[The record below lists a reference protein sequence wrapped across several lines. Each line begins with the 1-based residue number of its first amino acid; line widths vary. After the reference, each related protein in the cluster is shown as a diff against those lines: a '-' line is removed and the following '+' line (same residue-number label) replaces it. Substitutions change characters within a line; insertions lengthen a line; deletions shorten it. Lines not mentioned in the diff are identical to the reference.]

1 MRTAR
6 SFAAASAAAVFV
18 LTLAATAMAT
28 GGRPYMTG
36 LEGEQERPVIG
47 DLDGT
52 GHAWI
57 EVNAGLREVCYELHV
72 SGIAPA
78 VAAHIHR
85 APAGQ
90 PGPVVVPLAA
100 PSGGMSS
107 GCVVISRDLAL
118 ELLRDPSAFYVNVH
132 NAEFPGGALRGQLS
146 R

>member
-6 SFAAASAAAVFV
+6 PAIALSAAALLALAGATIASAA
-18 LTLAATAMAT
+18 
-28 GGRPYMTG
+28 GGRPYMTA

-57 EVNAGLREVCYELHV
+57 TVNAGLGEVCYELHV
-72 SGIAPA
+72 TGIEPA
-78 VAAHIHR
+78 AAAHIHR
-85 APAGQ
+85 APAGE

-100 PSGGMSS
+100 PTEGSSS
-107 GCVVISRDLAL
+107 GCVAVSRELAL
-118 ELLRDPSAFYVNVH
+118 DLLRDPEAFYVNVH
-132 NAEFPGGALRGQLS
+132 NADFPGGALRGQLS

>member
-6 SFAAASAAAVFV
+6 SLAVLFTAGAIALAV
-18 LTLAATAMAT
+18 AATATAA
-28 GGRPYMTG
+28 GGRPYLTS

-57 EVNAGLREVCYELHV
+57 QVNAGLGEVCYELHV

-85 APAGQ
+85 APAGE

-107 GCVVISRDLAL
+107 GCVDVTRDLAL
-118 ELLRDPSAFYVNVH
+118 ELLRDPSGFYVNVH
-132 NAEFPGGALRGQLS
+132 NADFPGGALRGQLS

>member
-6 SFAAASAAAVFV
+6 
-18 LTLAATAMAT
+18 TLAALSAAGILALTLVATTMAA
-28 GGRPYMTG
+28 GGRPYMTE

-52 GHAWI
+52 GHASI
-57 EVNAGLREVCYELHV
+57 EVNAGLGQVCYELHV

-78 VAAHIHR
+78 AAAHIHR

-100 PSGGMSS
+100 PTDGTSS
-107 GCVVISRDLAL
+107 GCVAVSRDLAL
-118 ELLRDPSAFYVNVH
+118 ELLRDPSGFYVNVH
-132 NAEFPGGALRGQLS
+132 NADFPGGALRGQLS

>member
-1 MRTAR
+1 VRTAR
-6 SFAAASAAAVFV
+6 SLVMLAVTGV
-18 LTLAATAMAT
+18 LALTLAATAMAA
-28 GGRPYMTG
+28 GGRPYMTA

-57 EVNAGLREVCYELHV
+57 QVNAGLGEVCYELHV

-78 VAAHIHR
+78 AAAHIHR
-85 APAGQ
+85 GRAGS

-100 PSGGMSS
+100 PAGGTSS
-107 GCVVISRDLAL
+107 GCVDVDRDLAL
-118 ELLRDPSAFYVNVH
+118 ELLRDPSGFYVNVH

>member
-1 MRTAR
+1 MRAAR
-6 SFAAASAAAVFV
+6 SLA
-18 LTLAATAMAT
+18 TLAAGVLALTVAATATAA
-28 GGRPYMTG
+28 GGRPYMTP

-57 EVNAGLREVCYELHV
+57 RVNAGLGEVCYELHV

-85 APAGQ
+85 APAGE

-100 PSGGMSS
+100 PADGTSS
-107 GCVVISRDLAL
+107 GCVDVDRDLAL
-118 ELLRDPSAFYVNVH
+118 DLLRDPSDFYVNVH